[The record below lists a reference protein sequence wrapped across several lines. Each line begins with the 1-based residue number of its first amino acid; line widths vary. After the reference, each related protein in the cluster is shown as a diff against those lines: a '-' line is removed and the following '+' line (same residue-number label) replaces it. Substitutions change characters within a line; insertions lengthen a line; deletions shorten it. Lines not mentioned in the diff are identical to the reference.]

1 MVKLETGET
10 FLEPISTISSDDPI
24 RYDLYSDD
32 NIFLKGEGRRCL
44 KLIEKYQKKILNLV
58 N

>member
-10 FLEPISTISSDDPI
+10 TTETISTISSDDPI

-32 NIFLKGEGRRCL
+32 NIFLKG
-44 KLIEKYQKKILNLV
+44 
-58 N
+58 